1 MAAVVSA
8 AARQVAASVAG
19 NGGPW
24 PWSGGT
30 LANERIAG
38 FTKMMY
44 AITMNVV
51 RPAITSVPTV
61 VRCSRSLKTA
71 SSIAAPPS
79 VRALARRARARR
91 TPPRGGRGG
100 PPGPGRRP
108 AGAHGGPGGGGGE
121 GRGGG
126 QGGGGAHRRAGDCPG
141 PEECLDGLDQGEG
154 GMGRQ
159 RLVHLLGLDDRGDVG
174 AEDPAGPQRPAGR
187 LDQPPRL
194 REIEEHAVDPALLDP
209 GVDVLQPHRQG
220 HVGTEPGLDVPA
232 GPPGALPAGLVGD
245 G

>member
-24 PWSGGT
+24 PWSDGT

-51 RPAITSVPTV
+51 RPAITSEPKV

-79 VRALARRARARR
+79 VRPRSGLGPASVRPRFGLGSARWLRGLGLGGLLLGRVEGHHPAGVAG
-91 TPPRGGRGG
+91 PRLHPASQGEEAGVGDHAVGG
-100 PPGPGRRP
+100 PHREPG
-108 AGAHGGPGGGGGE
+108 
-121 GRGGG
+121 
-126 QGGGGAHRRAGDCPG
+126 DVPG
-141 PEECLDGLDQGEG
+141 PEE
-154 GMGRQ
+154 
-159 RLVHLLGLDDRGDVG
+159 RL
-174 AEDPAGPQRPAGR
+174 
-187 LDQPPRL
+187 
-194 REIEEHAVDPALLDP
+194 
-209 GVDVLQPHRQG
+209 
-220 HVGTEPGLDVPA
+220 
-232 GPPGALPAGLVGD
+232 
-245 G
+245 